1 MWCECG
7 VRGCD
12 DMTAS
17 NVVETIGHVF
27 HGDVVVGQV
36 SHPFAEFTDVTAN
49 TPRYIMQHTHTHTHT
64 NRN

>member
-1 MWCECG
+1 MR
-7 VRGCD
+7 VCD
-12 DMTAS
+12 DKTAS
-17 NVVETIGHVF
+17 YVVETIGHVF

-49 TPRYIMQHTHTHTHT
+49 TPRYTHT